1 MPTIPKFTP
10 FKRRKYDDN
19 IEEMIDLGVEEGLF
33 CTRVREP
40 VPSFRKAQCEKVITQ
55 YTKPGEP
62 NNNCFIV
69 LGRDRPSTLVSGCG
83 GLGFTSCGMIDLVVG
98 RYALNS
104 AHEMAKG
111 KKPIGEE
118 EVVNPNF
125 ITDAARI
132 YITQKAL
139 NIDEYF
145 GMKNNKTQLGVVHNK
160 SAIGIKADNVRVIG
174 RETVRVYCGRATNV
188 EGLGKDG
195 ETNTLGGRLSRP
207 RIDLVAGSED
217 NLQPAVLG
225 DNLIEYLEVVE
236 NQIKNLNNNL
246 MTISQHLMTINGTLG
261 ILTFGSPPFSS
272 NFIGNVEM
280 WTETVFGAINSELRK
295 MNSLDDFEIIKG
307 AKSITSNSVFI
318 T

>member
-33 CTRVREP
+33 CTTVREP
-40 VPSFRKAQCEKVITQ
+40 VPNFRRARCEKVITQ

-69 LGRDRPSTLVSGCG
+69 LGRDRPSSLVSGCG
-83 GLGFTSCGMIDLVVG
+83 GQGYTSCGMIDLVVG

-118 EVVNPNF
+118 ETVNPNF

-139 NIDEYF
+139 NIDQYF
-145 GMKNNKTQLGVVHNK
+145 GMKNTKTPIGVITNK
-160 SAIGIKADNVRVIG
+160 SAIGIKADNVRVVG
-174 RETVRVYCGRATNV
+174 RETVRVYCGRATAI

-225 DNLIEYLEVVE
+225 DNLIEYLGVVE
-236 NQIKNLNNNL
+236 EQLKNFSDNIN
-246 MTISQHLMTINGTLG
+246 TIAQHLMSLNAMMSV
-261 ILTFGSPPFSS
+261 LTFGAPPFST
-272 NFIGNVEM
+272 NFAGDISM
-280 WTETVFGAINSELRK
+280 WGEQLFGAINSELRK
-295 MNSLDDFEIIKG
+295 MNYLDDLEIIKG